1 MVRSTAAQRRMP
13 RGAIAAA
20 LAVTITA
27 PGCGDDDFAND
38 PRAPSPITV
47 SAVIAPRAVAVSPQ
61 RFGSGPIVLLAS
73 NQTQT
78 SQRLQLRSRRVAPG
92 GRALV
97 QTTGPINPG
106 GTATLNAD
114 VDAGT
119 YLVSVRSSATAPAQL
134 VVTQSRGSA
143 QDRLLQP

>member
-1 MVRSTAAQRRMP
+1 MVRSTGAQRRTLP
-13 RGAIAAA
+13 GAIAAA
-20 LAVTITA
+20 LAVSLVA
-27 PGCGDDDFAND
+27 AGCGDDDFANE
-38 PRAPSPITV
+38 PRAPAPITV

-61 RFGSGPIVLLAS
+61 RFGAGPIRLLAS

-106 GTATLNAD
+106 GTATLDAD

-119 YLVSVRSSATAPAQL
+119 YVVSVRSSPISPAQL
-134 VVTQSRGSA
+134 VVTRARGSA

>member
-1 MVRSTAAQRRMP
+1 MVRSTGPQRRTL
-13 RGAIAAA
+13 RGAIAVA
-20 LAVTITA
+20 LAVA
-27 PGCGDDDFAND
+27 SAAVGCGDDDFANE
-38 PRAPSPITV
+38 PRAPAPLTV
-47 SAVIAPRAVAVSPQ
+47 SAVIAPRAVALSPQ
-61 RFGSGPIVLLAS
+61 RFGAGPISLLAS

-78 SQRLQLRSRRVAPG
+78 SQRLQLRSRSVAAG

-106 GTATLNAD
+106 GTATLDAD

-119 YLVSVRSSATAPAQL
+119 YVVSVRSSAIAPARL
-134 VVTQSRGSA
+134 GVTAARDSA